1 MCRLQTLVKEFVSS
15 RIFQH
20 CSGNVIRDEVPLTV
34 VLFGGFVNLQPN
46 FEVRLL
52 FPNSSAM
59 LSSFLTMEYQLLKL
73 FNC

>member
-52 FPNSSAM
+52 CNVVSSDR
-59 LSSFLTMEYQLLKL
+59 SSYSVDVLL
-73 FNC
+73 